1 MILLGITL
9 FLLVIATGGID
20 IPWSDVWTAL
30 TRSEASKP
38 SWVYIVREVRLP
50 MAMAAMLSGA
60 ALSVAGLMMQTVFR
74 NPLAGP
80 SLLGVSSG
88 ASLGVAILSMALGGA
103 IGISSIIAAAVI
115 GAMAVIALLVG
126 FSSIVRNGLTLLI
139 VGVMLSYLSSSVISM
154 LNFLAP
160 AADVK
165 QFAVWGMGSYTAI
178 TAEQVPVMTVITISL
193 LVLSALTTR
202 PLNALL
208 LGERYAASMG
218 YSVKTVRTI
227 LLILSGTLTA
237 VVTAYCG
244 PIGFIGLIVPHL
256 ARMVFNTSAHGRLLP
271 VSILMGAIISL
282 FCAFLSIEIP
292 AVGVLPV
299 NTITPVLGVPIIIYL
314 LLAGRRLTK
323 L

>member
-1 MILLGITL
+1 MGITL
-9 FLLVIATGGID
+9 FMLVLGTGGID

-30 TRSEASKP
+30 TRSEASKT

-50 MAMAAMLSGA
+50 MAMAAMLSGS

-165 QFAVWGMGSYTAI
+165 QFAVWGMGSYSAI
-178 TAEQVPVMTVITISL
+178 TVEQVPVMTLMTISL
-193 LVLSALTTR
+193 LVLSALTSR

-227 LLILSGTLTA
+227 LLILSGSLTA

-256 ARMVFNTSAHGRLLP
+256 ARMIFNTSAHGRLLP

-282 FCAFLSIEIP
+282 FCAYLSIEIP
-292 AVGVLPV
+292 SAGVLPV
-299 NTITPVLGVPIIIYL
+299 NTITPVLGVPVIIYL
-314 LLAGRRLTK
+314 LLAGRRLSK

>member
-1 MILLGITL
+1 
-9 FLLVIATGGID
+9 
-20 IPWSDVWTAL
+20 
-30 TRSEASKP
+30 
-38 SWVYIVREVRLP
+38 
-50 MAMAAMLSGA
+50 MAAMLSGA
-60 ALSVAGLMMQTVFR
+60 SLSVSGLMMQTVFR

-88 ASLGVAILSMALGGA
+88 SSLGVALLTLAFGGVLGF
-103 IGISSIIAAAVI
+103 SSIIAAAFV
-115 GAMAVIALLVG
+115 GAMIVIALLVG
-126 FSSIVRNGLTLLI
+126 FSSILRNGLTLLI
-139 VGVMLSYLSSSVISM
+139 VGVMLSYLASSVISM

-165 QFAVWGMGSYTAI
+165 QFALWGMGSFSAI
-178 TAEQVPVMTVITISL
+178 TADQVPVMTVCTLFLLILSSL
-193 LVLSALTTR
+193 ASR

-218 YSVKTVRTI
+218 YSVKTIRTI
-227 LLILSGTLTA
+227 MLILSGALTA

-256 ARMVFNTSAHGRLLP
+256 ARMAFNTSAHGRLLP
-271 VSILMGAIISL
+271 ASILMGAIISL

-292 AVGVLPV
+292 PVGILPV
-299 NTITPVLGVPIIIYL
+299 NTITPVLGVPVIIYL
-314 LLAGRRLTK
+314 LLSGKRLSK

>member
-1 MILLGITL
+1 MALLGMAL
-9 FLLVIATGGID
+9 FLLVMGAGGAE

-30 TRSEASKP
+30 THSESSKP

-50 MAMAAMLSGA
+50 LAMAAMLSGA

-103 IGISSIIAAAVI
+103 LGITSIIAAAVI
-115 GAMAVIALLVG
+115 GAMAVIALLAG
-126 FSSIVRNGLTLLI
+126 FSSIVRNGLTMLI
-139 VGVMLSYLSSSVISM
+139 VGVMLSYLSSAIISL

-165 QFAVWGMGSYTAI
+165 QFAVWGMGNFTAI
-178 TAEQVPVMTVITISL
+178 TADQIPIMTCITLSL

-227 LLILSGTLTA
+227 LLVLSGTLTA

-256 ARMVFNTSAHGRLLP
+256 ARMMFNTSAHGRLLP
-271 VSILMGAIISL
+271 ASILMGSVISL
-282 FCAFLSIEIP
+282 FCAYLAIELP
-292 AVGVLPV
+292 SAGVLPV
-299 NTITPVLGVPIIIYL
+299 NTITPALGVPIIFYL
-314 LLAGRRLTK
+314 LLAGRRLSK